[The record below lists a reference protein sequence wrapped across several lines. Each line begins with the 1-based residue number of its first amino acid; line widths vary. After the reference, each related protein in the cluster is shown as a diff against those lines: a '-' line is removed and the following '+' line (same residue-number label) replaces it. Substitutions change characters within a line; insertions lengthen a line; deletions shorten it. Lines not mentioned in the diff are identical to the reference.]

1 MPLTPTGFVHQQE
14 IKSAIQSVESRFA
27 QQVHHINFSFG
38 EDWTGAPSIFFRVV
52 VRDEASQID
61 RLGEL
66 AEQVSISLM
75 NGAKTDENGLR
86 AYFDFRS
93 VAEQA
98 KLQEPAWA

>member
-1 MPLTPTGFVHQQE
+1 MPTAFVHPQE
-14 IKSAIQSVESRFA
+14 IKSAVQRVESRFA
-27 QQVHHINFSFG
+27 QQVDHINFSFG

-52 VRDEASQID
+52 VRDEASPID
-61 RLGEL
+61 RLL
-66 AEQVSISLM
+66 ALSEEVSISLM
-75 NGAKTDENGLR
+75 NEAKTDEIGLR

>member
-14 IKSAIQSVESRFA
+14 IKSAIQRVESRFA
-27 QQVHHINFSFG
+27 QQVDHINFNFG
-38 EDWTGAPSIFFRVV
+38 EDWTGEPSIFFRVV
-52 VRDEASQID
+52 VRDEAAPID
-61 RLGEL
+61 RLL
-66 AEQVSISLM
+66 PLSEQVSISLM
-75 NGAKTDENGLR
+75 NEAKTYENGLR